1 MRSRAF
7 ANGGLYVT
15 TVQHIAV
22 FRDLVLDRLGESV
35 PA

>member
-15 TVQHIAV
+15 NEQHIAI
-22 FRDLVLDRLGESV
+22 FRDLVLDRLGETV
-35 PA
+35 QA